1 MFSQLERLEDDF
13 VTQDT
18 PLKSESTNNFSF
30 ILDDDELLECFLNLP
45 DAVDLPF
52 ALDKQQ
58 ISQRQQNKPALWQQQ
73 MAHPLQ
79 YPKQHF
85 GNIRVLSFQPAA
97 SFPWKICIPTQQLED
112 VINWF
117 HFALNHCGLH
127 WLITHLYHPRLR
139 SVAERVT
146 KNCDACQREK
156 LPGPQYGYMPPG
168 EANILLWEEVALDLI
183 GPWMVKSAVESYGLY
198 ALTCI
203 NTVTNF
209 PDAIC
214 LCDKT
219 ASHVGMQFKNLW
231 LSRYPRPV
239 CCLHDRGTEFM
250 GADFQRIYNDL
261 ESRTLQQASVSH
273 SPTLF
278 AKDYT
283 NR

>member
-1 MFSQLERLEDDF
+1 
-13 VTQDT
+13 
-18 PLKSESTNNFSF
+18 
-30 ILDDDELLECFLNLP
+30 
-45 DAVDLPF
+45 
-52 ALDKQQ
+52 
-58 ISQRQQNKPALWQQQ
+58 
-73 MAHPLQ
+73 
-79 YPKQHF
+79 
-85 GNIRVLSFQPAA
+85 
-97 SFPWKICIPTQQLED
+97 
-112 VINWF
+112 
-117 HFALNHCGLH
+117 
-127 WLITHLYHPRLR
+127 
-139 SVAERVT
+139 
-146 KNCDACQREK
+146 
-156 LPGPQYGYMPPG
+156 MPPG

-183 GPWMVKSAVESYGLY
+183 GPWMVKSAVESYELY